1 MTISLND
8 DDRISRLPDDILV
21 DILSLLPP
29 DKAARTSVLSS
40 RWVNLWKHTPSLH
53 FNGSLKMEQP
63 KCVKMITFPLD
74 RSDSTNLLTR
84 WLEFAFSRQVEILE
98 FDFHIYHDCF
108 PQCHFPEVYIAPRS
122 STLSEFKSLKS
133 LSFKGA
139 NVSGRAIEFLLRNCP
154 RLEQLIVSRSRDK
167 TSKIEVCGSSL
178 VLKHLEIAYC
188 SDLESLKISAPSLT
202 SLRITSLKG
211 VLLENVPMLVDVS
224 VNCDYYSPNSIK
236 QLFSVTSRCIS
247 QLETLKLGMM
257 WFPARKGNNELGTFP
272 QMPKLKK
279 LFIEYG
285 PFDEATVT
293 TLAYF
298 TSASPYLQ
306 EFVLENKYKNAKA
319 ESIRMDDVAASGR
332 FRHEHIK
339 VFKFRG
345 YHGQPIDDAI
355 VDCVLEN
362 FVVLE
367 KIIIDPSGVSSLD
380 IFSRLESEKT
390 ARELA
395 KQHLQA
401 QLPHRIELVIL

>member
-1 MTISLND
+1 MTISFND

-21 DILSLLPP
+21 DILSLLRP

-40 RWVNLWKHTPSLH
+40 RWINLWKHTPSLH
-53 FNGSLKMEQP
+53 FNGSLKFEQR
-63 KCVKMITFPLD
+63 KCVKMVNSVIQSHKSPTLKKFRITFPLD
-74 RSDSTNLLTR
+74 RPDSTNLLTR
-84 WLEFAFSRQVEILE
+84 WLEFAFFRQR
-98 FDFHIYHDCF
+98 
-108 PQCHFPEVYIAPRS
+108 HFPEVYNIAPRS

-133 LSFKGA
+133 LSFKGV

-154 RLEQLIVSRSRDK
+154 RLEQLIVSHSQDK

-178 VLKHLEIAYC
+178 VLKHLKIAYC
-188 SDLESLKISAPSLT
+188 SALESLKISAPSLT
-202 SLRITSLKG
+202 SLGLTSLEG

-224 VNCDYYSPNSIK
+224 VNCDYYSPISIK
-236 QLFSVTSRCIS
+236 KLFSVTSRCIS
-247 QLETLKLGMM
+247 QLETLKLGML
-257 WFPARKGNNELGTFP
+257 WFPTRKGNDELGTFP

-306 EFVLENKYKNAKA
+306 EFVLENKYKNAKP
-319 ESIRMDDVAASGR
+319 ENIRMDDVAASGR

-345 YHGQPIDDAI
+345 YHGRPIDDAI
-355 VDCVLEN
+355 VACVLEN

-380 IFSRLESEKT
+380 IFSRLETEKT
-390 ARELA
+390 ARESA
-395 KQHLQA
+395 KQHLQP
-401 QLPHRIELVIL
+401 QLPHRVEL